1 MSDNRILYV
10 RDKNTRSII
19 SIQEGYLSLTWTE
32 RYQEAGEFVLDLPVT
47 ADNIDLYQE
56 GRYISRDDTD
66 ESMVIDTID
75 ITESFGDEEKPVLEV
90 KGRTLS
96 SLLTR
101 RVNASRIDD
110 YYKDGFVNYSGTIS
124 EVCTG
129 IINDDMISPIK
140 VDYEWFHLD
149 SETGKWVE
157 GYDGDFGAQ
166 NEVRPVFSDDPSRA
180 VPNVSVVCDS
190 SLAHIDMD
198 FSFSKFMTIYDILNA
213 ISKRYVTGFKVIL
226 DKSNNFVVRI
236 YKGSD
241 RTRKNRTLDPI
252 IFDPIMDNISYV
264 NYFNDY
270 TDYKNYWI
278 PGKEGELS
286 NWMDRSWYENPYMIA
301 NEVTTANDYNL
312 VNAYVNASYE
322 ILPWLKATLRSGAD
336 YYGSKTEWKTPIG
349 SSAGWGSKKG
359 YYGIREESGFSINND
374 LLLMAEKQFGD
385 FSVDGFSQTYNLF
398 DLRYCNWQRDLLH
411 GTIPRAQY
419 GEASV
424 VAVSG
429 NPVVNTTVSSSAFQF
444 LIVRLKYTSRSHLA
458 AKSCVFQFLI
468 VRLK

>member
-75 ITESFGDEEKPVLEV
+75 ITESFGDEKKPVLEV

-157 GYDGDFGAQ
+157 GYDGDFGAH

-270 TDYKNYWI
+270 TDYKNYWMTHTNNYVLVNDPNSI
-278 PGKEGELS
+278 GPILYNGYVWDSRGTRETGFFRRETVFDGSSVVPVDNQEEQKAQEEGDSSESSEITTYSLDDSTEEETKEKNPDELLLEYGKEQMSEG
-286 NWMDRSWYENPYMIA
+286 DYDIV
-301 NEVTTANDYNL
+301 EVSEGAIDPL
-312 VNAYVNASYE
+312 V
-322 ILPWLKATLRSGAD
+322 
-336 YYGSKTEWKTPIG
+336 
-349 SSAGWGSKKG
+349 
-359 YYGIREESGFSINND
+359 
-374 LLLMAEKQFGD
+374 
-385 FSVDGFSQTYNLF
+385 
-398 DLRYCNWQRDLLH
+398 RYK
-411 GTIPRAQY
+411 Y
-419 GEASV
+419 GEDYFIGDSVEITQLNNTVMIGIIDEIVFSYDSDGITVTPNFANMQDYDYGEEDAS
-424 VAVSG
+424 
-429 NPVVNTTVSSSAFQF
+429 
-444 LIVRLKYTSRSHLA
+444 
-458 AKSCVFQFLI
+458 
-468 VRLK
+468 